1 MFEMPSCVAFATPA
15 NKLARP
21 TLPMEW
27 MLMALVSAGLLGV
40 YDLAKKLAARENAVP
55 MVLFASACIAT
66 TIWGPLLIAQ
76 QFAGDAFPIEFLKVQ
91 SLTWTDHGKLLAKSV
106 LVGASWTL
114 ALFALKHLPLSI
126 AAPIRSTSPVWTI
139 AIAIGVLG
147 ERPAMM
153 QWAGIAI
160 VIASFWLF
168 STIGKSEGIAFT
180 TNRWVGCMLLAT
192 LLGSFSSI
200 YDKYLLQGGGYSP
213 ATVQAW
219 FTIYMLPVMTPL
231 ALHWWLNRRRMAGH
245 DENATRATQA
255 GTATMPLPE
264 DLSTKETAKTTTERS
279 SAIEAAKGTIAGSST
294 SKFEFRTAV
303 WCISPLLLAADM
315 VYFTAMANPDAMVSV
330 ISTLRRCSV
339 VVALV
344 LGASRLGEVNLQRKA
359 FCVAGILFGAAMILL
374 GK

>member
-1 MFEMPSCVAFATPA
+1 
-15 NKLARP
+15 
-21 TLPMEW
+21 MEW

-66 TIWGPLLIAQ
+66 AIWGPLLVAQ

-91 SLTWTDHGKLLAKSV
+91 PLTWTDHGKLLAKSV

-139 AIAIGVLG
+139 VIAIGVLG

-160 VIASFWLF
+160 VVASFWLF
-168 STIGKSEGIAFT
+168 STLGKSEGIGFT
-180 TNRWVGCMLLAT
+180 TNRWVGCMLMAT

-231 ALHWWLNRRRMAGH
+231 ALHWWFNRRRIAPRG
-245 DENATRATQA
+245 ENLDRATSQDLSPTETA
-255 GTATMPLPE
+255 SKTTARSSTIGTA
-264 DLSTKETAKTTTERS
+264 R
-279 SAIEAAKGTIAGSST
+279 GTIPGSST

-359 FCVAGILFGAAMILL
+359 FCVAGILLGAAMILL

>member
-1 MFEMPSCVAFATPA
+1 
-15 NKLARP
+15 
-21 TLPMEW
+21 
-27 MLMALVSAGLLGV
+27 MALVSAGLLGV

-66 TIWGPLLIAQ
+66 AIWGPLLIAQ
-76 QFAGDAFPIEFLKVQ
+76 QLAGEAFPIEFLRVQ
-91 SLTWTDHGKLLAKSV
+91 PLTWTDHGKLLAKSV

-139 AIAIGVLG
+139 VLAIGVLG
-147 ERPAMM
+147 ERPATV

-160 VIASFWLF
+160 VIASFWMF
-168 STIGKSEGIAFT
+168 STLGKSEGIGFT

-231 ALHWWLNRRRMAGH
+231 ALHWWLSRRRLSARR
-245 DENATRATQA
+245 EKANQPKRA
-255 GTATMPLPE
+255 GTTVESRLGDLPPDFLHLE
-264 DLSTKETAKTTTERS
+264 NVSLS
-279 SAIEAAKGTIAGSST
+279 SAISTARGTIDGPPT

-303 WCISPLLLAADM
+303 WFISPLLLAADM

-344 LGASRLGEVNLQRKA
+344 LGASRLGEVNLRRKA
-359 FCVAGILFGAAMILL
+359 VCVAGILLGAAMILL

>member
-1 MFEMPSCVAFATPA
+1 
-15 NKLARP
+15 
-21 TLPMEW
+21 MEW
-27 MLMALVSAGLLGV
+27 MLMALVSAALLGV
-40 YDLAKKLAARENAVP
+40 YDLAKKLAARDNAVP
-55 MVLFASACIAT
+55 MVLFASACVAT
-66 TIWGPLLIAQ
+66 SIWGPLLIAQ
-76 QFAGDAFPIEFLKVQ
+76 QFVGDAFPIEFLQVQ
-91 SLTWTDHGKLLAKSV
+91 PLTWTDHGKLLAKSV

-147 ERPAMM
+147 ERPNHL
-153 QWAGIAI
+153 QWTGIAI
-160 VIASFWLF
+160 VVASFWLF
-168 STIGKSEGIAFT
+168 STLGKFEGIGFA

-200 YDKYLLQGGGYSP
+200 YDKYLLQGGRYSP

-231 ALHWWLNRRRMAGH
+231 ALHWWIFQRGK
-245 DENATRATQA
+245 ATRSEEISPTAPVGSNA
-255 GTATMPLPE
+255 GNHAAELNSSKVFEKLETKRSPE
-264 DLSTKETAKTTTERS
+264 APFS
-279 SAIEAAKGTIAGSST
+279 KGTIGTRSASQ
-294 SKFEFRTAV
+294 FEFRTAV

-315 VYFTAMANPDAMVSV
+315 VYFTAMANPEALVSV

-344 LGASRLGEVNLQRKA
+344 LGASRLGEVNLRRKA
-359 FCVAGILFGAAMILL
+359 FCVAGILLGAAMILL